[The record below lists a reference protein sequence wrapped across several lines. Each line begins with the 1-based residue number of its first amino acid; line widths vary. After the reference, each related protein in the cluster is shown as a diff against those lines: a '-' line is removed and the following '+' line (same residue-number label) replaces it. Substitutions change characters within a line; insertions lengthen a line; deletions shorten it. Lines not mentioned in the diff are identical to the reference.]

1 MPFEPCASVSFTVA
15 SIQKNAPEV
24 SGVYGIS
31 NSRDWLF
38 IGESSNIRAALMDH
52 LLERGTPLATRRPT
66 GFQCEIASPSDRMDR
81 LTTLTRELRPVCKAG
96 IL

>member
-1 MPFEPCASVSFTVA
+1 MPFEPCASVSFTLA

-38 IGESSNIRAALMDH
+38 IGESSNIRAALMEH
-52 LLERGTPLATRRPT
+52 LRESGPLTERRPT
-66 GFQCEIASPSDRMDR
+66 GFQFEIASPSDRTAR
-81 LTTLTRELRPVCKAG
+81 VTVLTREFRPIFKASTP
-96 IL
+96 